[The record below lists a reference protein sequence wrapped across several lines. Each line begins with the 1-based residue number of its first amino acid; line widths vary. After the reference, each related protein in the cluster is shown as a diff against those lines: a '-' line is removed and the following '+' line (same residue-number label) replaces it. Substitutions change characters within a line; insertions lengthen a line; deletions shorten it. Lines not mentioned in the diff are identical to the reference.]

1 MCRFTVYL
9 GPPLRLSTLLLDPS
23 HSLIRQS
30 YEAAERA
37 EPLNGDGFGVGWYAP
52 EFTQEPAVFRSVSPA
67 WSNRNLKSLAK
78 VVASP
83 CILAHVRAA
92 TPGMVVS
99 QTNCHPFQWQRILFM
114 HNGHVG
120 DFGKI
125 RRRLLASL
133 SDEAF
138 NLIQGS
144 TDTEHLFA
152 VLVDELMQDHDPQD
166 ALPRCL
172 HRAVRRVL
180 GLVRTYGDGTP
191 SNLNLA
197 VADGD
202 RAVVCRYTDA
212 PDRPPETLYY
222 LGHELYAPAAGA
234 TARRRQR
241 ETSPAFIVASER
253 LTENHDWKAVPRN
266 HMIALDRE
274 ATPRCLSMSGPE
286 LVETELSS
294 C

>member
-1 MCRFTVYL
+1 M
-9 GPPLRLSTLLLDPS
+9 
-23 HSLIRQS
+23 
-30 YEAAERA
+30 
-37 EPLNGDGFGVGWYAP
+37 
-52 EFTQEPAVFRSVSPA
+52 
-67 WSNRNLKSLAK
+67 
-78 VVASP
+78 VASP

-152 VLVDELMQDHDPQD
+152 VLVDELMQDRDPQD

-180 GLVRTYGDGTP
+180 DLVRTYGDGTP

-266 HMIALDRE
+266 HMIALDRV
-274 ATPRCLSMSGPE
+274 ATPRCLSMTGPE